1 MRSRIAIFLAIGLVA
16 TAIFTTVATSATASS
31 GTGVSIAGKVS
42 NASLGLT
49 LSVQAQAH
57 GATAASLSGQGM
69 DNSVAGGKGYCTI
82 PLTGSV
88 TGNVATLSGTV
99 SFSNDPANLGVPVTF
114 TADASTGAIT
124 FDFGGFI
131 FTGNGSVNVH

>member
-1 MRSRIAIFLAIGLVA
+1 MRSRIAIFLAVGLVA

-88 TGNVATLSGTV
+88 AGNVATLSGTV

>member
-1 MRSRIAIFLAIGLVA
+1 MRSRIALFLSVSLVA
-16 TAIFTTVATSATASS
+16 TAVLMTVATPATASS
-31 GTGVSIAGKVS
+31 RTGVTIAGQVS

-88 TGNVATLSGTV
+88 AGNVATLSGAV

-124 FDFGGFI
+124 FNFGGFI
-131 FTGNGSVNVH
+131 FTGSGSVNIR